1 MDIIKILFFAVWII
15 FIIVFAAVKVSMPK
29 MKNRTAKQ
37 IKNDAGYDDDGYD
50 ARGFSPLGFHRN
62 GSRYDDDGYDRYGNK
77 KSANED

>member
-1 MDIIKILFFAVWII
+1 MDFVKIVFLAFWVI
-15 FIIVFAAVKVSMPK
+15 FIIIFAAVKVSMPK

-62 GSRYDDDGYDRYGNK
+62 GTRYDDEGYDKHGNK
-77 KSANED
+77 KPSHLD